1 VVVSEKYEKSSR
13 RRWMWRGPH
22 TLSVQVGCAEVAMEA
37 YSDARLEPG
46 VEPGSAVVRV
56 RLNVVFLVAE
66 EFGLSLRLA
75 AGRDFWR
82 GTALATTAQLLVTSF
97 SFSSKLRWCRV
108 LLGALYACVV
118 VVVVVVASAR
128 DVQLLLLK

>member
-1 VVVSEKYEKSSR
+1 
-13 RRWMWRGPH
+13 
-22 TLSVQVGCAEVAMEA
+22 
-37 YSDARLEPG
+37 
-46 VEPGSAVVRV
+46 VRV

-108 LLGALYACVV
+108 LLGALYVCVVV